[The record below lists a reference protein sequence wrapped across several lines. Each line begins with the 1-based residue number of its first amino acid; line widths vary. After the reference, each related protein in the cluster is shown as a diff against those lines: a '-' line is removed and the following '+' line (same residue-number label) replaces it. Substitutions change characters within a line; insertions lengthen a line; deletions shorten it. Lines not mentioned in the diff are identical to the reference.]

1 MNKQKYLAELGG
13 LLSFLTEE
21 DRAVVMSHYTRKFDE
36 AGEAGEA
43 ALIQELGTPM
53 RLAINL
59 NRMGIEAIAEAEAAA
74 EKTPETPPAE
84 PVQAAELIQA
94 VLNDPDEE
102 NTENTAPAPD
112 AEAAEESSAGEDME
126 AAGKPEPSEEA
137 EAVEET
143 GSAEGSP
150 QEATALTE
158 EPAEEEQPEA
168 EMPEVPEEVDAKEV
182 NEVPETDENAA
193 EAEPAE
199 EEEIIQE
206 TEIAEDP
213 DEEAEP
219 EPEDALHTEAFPEL
233 TVARGGKLP
242 DAGQTPAKISV
253 GGAILFWILM
263 IVPGVPLLV
272 ISAALI
278 PVLLAPGLALA
289 WASSVGLRAGIA
301 CMSYIP
307 DAMFVLGGGLLLLG
321 GAILLL
327 LLAAWLIRCIL
338 HGWNSCVPAL
348 WNRLARKEKRV

>member
-74 EKTPETPPAE
+74 EKTPEAPPAE

-94 VLNDPDEE
+94 VLNDPGEE
-102 NTENTAPAPD
+102 ENTAPAPD
-112 AEAAEESSAGEDME
+112 AAAEESSAGEDMKT
-126 AAGKPEPSEEA
+126 AGEPGTSEEA

-143 GSAEGSP
+143 GNVEESP
-150 QEATALTE
+150 QEASALTE
-158 EPAEEEQPEA
+158 EPAEEEEQPGA
-168 EMPEVPEEVDAKEV
+168 ELPEVPEDVEAKEA
-182 NEVPETDENAA
+182 NEVPEADENTA

-206 TEIAEDP
+206 TEIAVDP
-213 DEEAEP
+213 DEETEP

-242 DAGQTPAKISV
+242 DSGQTLAKISV

-272 ISAALI
+272 LSAALI